1 MKANK
6 NLFLQELSKYSINLA
21 HSGTLRC
28 FTSRAHRSRDF
39 FFIVQ
44 DAFAN
49 FRIVWYFIQNT
60 IPGTCNNK
68 ITYVKTCDQFCFVS

>member
-39 FFIVQ
+39 FFHR
-44 DAFAN
+44 AGR
-49 FRIVWYFIQNT
+49 FR
-60 IPGTCNNK
+60 
-68 ITYVKTCDQFCFVS
+68 QF